1 MNDTFCVEAFVD
13 YCDEMM
19 IANEDF
25 KEGMKKVG
33 KSIIHFFE
41 MIIEKINALVL
52 KVQSRVFQN
61 IIVPNSAIRENNK
74 IIVSLYA
81 LNDQLNTQ
89 TEEVYE
95 KVSEKFSEIEKEA
108 KDFLNHF
115 LAYKNMEKY
124 NDKDQTINVAETGAA
139 KKITDGIIKAR
150 SNAMKKKTEAIR
162 LINSSDENREIK
174 IKCLQLQAKISLR
187 IAATSLD
194 RKSTRLNSS
203 HM

>member
-115 LAYKNMEKY
+115 LAHLQYLLLYLIQIWKNIM
-124 NDKDQTINVAETGAA
+124 
-139 KKITDGIIKAR
+139 
-150 SNAMKKKTEAIR
+150 IR
-162 LINSSDENREIK
+162 IRQS
-174 IKCLQLQAKISLR
+174 
-187 IAATSLD
+187 
-194 RKSTRLNSS
+194 
-203 HM
+203 M